1 MRVLIYQQFH
11 PGHHYRYLV
20 PLVPA
25 LKKLG
30 CNVTVALTPEGRQSR
45 EFETFLSPFEHIVAL
60 DSSLPPG
67 LPRMVQRQHWQLHT
81 DVRDAVK
88 RHRPDH
94 VLIPSGDPHT
104 SVMGLFRTSGLGAL
118 PNRIPAEIGIHWG
131 RGSEA
136 ATQKE
141 RVKDWQQRLKL
152 RLSGCRR
159 LHLVNF
165 LFFER
170 LIQRH
175 EMSADRCVLMP
186 QPVLANPRLSQGDSR
201 RSLSLPL
208 DGRLLCLV
216 GALDQRKAIPE
227 TIRAFRTAA
236 ERTDHRL
243 VIAGS
248 LHRDHVAFIFA
259 EAGDLIRRDQL
270 IVRDGFLSEP
280 DYASYLTAS
289 DAVCLPYR
297 GFTGLSA
304 VLFEAIAAGRPVVA
318 HSWDWSEALIKRF
331 GLGWTCDVGDPL
343 AYASCLRNVLSQC
356 DTFVETPGIKRLM
369 LFNSTE
375 NFAASWLELI
385 ASRIGVQEEVH
396 RRSWNWVMETA
407 ESPTAALKR

>member
-20 PLVPA
+20 PLIPA

-30 CNVTVALTPEGRQSR
+30 CDVTVAVTPEGRQSR
-45 EFETFLSPFEHIVAL
+45 EFETFLSPFQDTVVL
-60 DSSLPPG
+60 DSSLPSG
-67 LPRMVQRQHWQLHT
+67 LPRMVQGQHWQLHT
-81 DVRDAVK
+81 DVRETVK

-104 SVMGLFRTSGLGAL
+104 GVMGLFRITGLGAL
-118 PNRIPAEIGIHWG
+118 PGHIPVEIGIHWG
-131 RGSEA
+131 RGSEPLRP
-136 ATQKE
+136 KE
-141 RVKDWQQRLKL
+141 RVKDWQQTLKL
-152 RLSGCRR
+152 RVSGCRR

-170 LIQRH
+170 LIRRH
-175 EMSADRCVLMP
+175 DMAADRCVLMP
-186 QPVLANPRLSQGDSR
+186 QPVLANPRLSQHDSR
-201 RSLSLPL
+201 VSLALPI

-227 TIRAFRTAA
+227 TIRAFRSAL
-236 ERTDHRL
+236 ERPDDRL

-248 LHRDHVAFIFA
+248 LHREHLDFISN
-259 EAGDLIRRDQL
+259 EAGDLITRDQL

-280 DYASYLTAS
+280 DYATYLTAS
-289 DAVCLPYR
+289 DAVCLPYL

-304 VLFEAIAAGRPVVA
+304 VLFEAIAAGRPVVG

-331 GLGWTCDVGDPL
+331 GLGWTCDVGHPV
-343 AYASCLRNVLSQC
+343 AYASCLRDVLSRC
-356 DTFVETPGIKRLM
+356 GNFVETPGIQRL
-369 LFNSTE
+369 LVFNSTE

-385 ASRIGVQEEVH
+385 ASRIGAQGAFP
-396 RRSWNWVMETA
+396 RRSWEWVMEAAGPATA
-407 ESPTAALKR
+407 VVKR